1 MLRICSLIVLMLAP
15 VEGFAQGFGGVVR
28 VIDGDTFDVGAVRV
42 RLHGIDAPEI
52 GQTCTNGDGVQWDC
66 GTWAAEQVRARIGQR
81 EVRCETVT
89 QDRYGRTVARC
100 TVAGQDVGRMLVTEG
115 LVLAFRRY
123 SMEYDLDEKGAV
135 VAGRGLHAHRFAR
148 PEDHRRAV
156 RAEQAGGASD
166 QSQAPDPGCTIKGN
180 ISRSGGARIYH
191 MPGQADYART
201 TIRPDQGERWFCSE
215 AEARAAGWRQARR

>member
-1 MLRICSLIVLMLAP
+1 MLVP
-15 VEGFAQGFGGVVR
+15 VAGLAQGFGGVVR
-28 VIDGDTFDVGAVRV
+28 VIDGDTLDVGGVRV

-66 GTWAAEQVRARIGQR
+66 GTWAADQVRARLGAR
-81 EVRCETVT
+81 EVSCEKVT
-89 QDRYGRTVARC
+89 EDKYGRTVARC
-100 TVAGQDVGRMLVTEG
+100 ALAGQDLGRMLVTEG
-115 LVLAFRRY
+115 LALSFRRY

-135 VAGRGLHAHRFAR
+135 VAGRGIHAHRFVR

-156 RAEQAGGASD
+156 RAERAGGAGGSGD
-166 QSQAPDPGCTIKGN
+166 ASKRSQARDPGCAIKGN
-180 ISRSGGARIYH
+180 LNRSGARIYH

-215 AEARAAGWRQARR
+215 AEARAAGWRPAWR